1 MSQVSTSKLSINRR
15 SHWTRTAFRL
25 CSVAIACFG
34 VCRVSDA
41 QEAAK
46 NQLTAELLIPVW
58 QSSTIHGES
67 SVLFQDSSDGD
78 YFARVAFPVAKL
90 ISMHS
95 SDRQKIVPI
104 ESVQVSA
111 DGHELRIARSFD
123 LGGIVRDAIY
133 LPANSPGSYRHRK
146 GHPDQW
152 MLYGP
157 GRFFHEHQVE
167 ITYETKSA
175 AWSDALPRYTPD
187 LLPRTT
193 AKLKSGS
200 ALSIGVSG
208 DSISTGLDSSSTG
221 KVPPHQDGYVELVGQ
236 KLRRMTSGE
245 VKLTNRAVAG
255 WSVAN
260 GVNDLDKLLESK
272 PDLVIVAYGMNDVGR
287 RDPAWY
293 GQQVDLILEGL
304 TKFDPN
310 IEVILISTMVGNSEW
325 VHTPREMFEPYRD
338 ELKKRVRKGVALADV
353 TSLWLDL
360 LKHKHDLDLTGNG
373 LNHPNDFG
381 HRLYAQAILSLL
393 LPPEELRKK

>member
-1 MSQVSTSKLSINRR
+1 MFQVSTSKSSINRPW
-15 SHWTRTAFRL
+15 HWFRTALRL
-25 CSVAIACFG
+25 WSVAIACFG
-34 VCRVSDA
+34 FCRVCNA
-41 QEAAK
+41 QEATSEVA
-46 NQLTAELLIPVW
+46 TDLLIPVW
-58 QSSTIHGES
+58 QSLTIHGES

-90 ISMHS
+90 ISVHS

-111 DGHELRIARSFD
+111 NGHELRIARSFD
-123 LGGIVRDAIY
+123 LAGIVRDAIY

-167 ITYETKSA
+167 ITYEAKSA
-175 AWSDALPRYTPD
+175 AWSDALPRYAPD

-221 KVPPHQDGYVELVGQ
+221 KVPPQQDGYVELVGQ

-245 VKLTNRAVAG
+245 IKLTNRAVAG

-260 GVNDLDKLLESK
+260 GVKDLDKLLESK

-310 IEVILISTMVGNSEW
+310 IEVILVSTMVGNSEW

-393 LPPEELRKK
+393 FSPEELSKK

>member
-1 MSQVSTSKLSINRR
+1 MSRVFANNR
-15 SHWTRTAFRL
+15 SSYWTFRAICL
-25 CSVAIACFG
+25 WSVAIACFG
-34 VCRVSDA
+34 FCRTCDA
-41 QEAAK
+41 QESANNEVA
-46 NQLTAELLIPVW
+46 AELLEPAW
-58 QSSTIHGES
+58 FKSTIYGES
-67 SVLFQDSSDGD
+67 SVLFQDKPDGD
-78 YFARVAFPVAKL
+78 YIARVAFPVSEL
-90 ISMHS
+90 ISVRS
-95 SDRQKIVPI
+95 SDRQRSVPI

-111 DGHELRIARSFD
+111 DGYELRIARSFD
-123 LGGIVRDAIY
+123 LAGIVRDAIY

-146 GHPDQW
+146 GDPDQW

-167 ITYETKSA
+167 ITYKPKWTNWGE
-175 AWSDALPRYTPD
+175 ALPRYAAD
-187 LLPRTT
+187 LLPRTI
-193 AKLKSGS
+193 AKIKSGS

-221 KVPPHQDGYVELVGQ
+221 KVAPYQDGYVELVGQ
-236 KLRRMTSGE
+236 KLRRVTSGE
-245 VKLTNRAVAG
+245 IKLTNRAVAG

-260 GVNDLDKLLESK
+260 GVKDLDKLLESK

-304 TKFDPN
+304 AKFDPN
-310 IEVILISTMVGNSEW
+310 IEVILVSTMVGNSEW

-353 TSLWLDL
+353 TSIWLAL

-393 LPPEELRKK
+393 LYDGP

>member
-1 MSQVSTSKLSINRR
+1 MSRVLANQFSLNRR
-15 SHWTRTAFRL
+15 SHWSRRVL
-25 CSVAIACFG
+25 CLWSLSIACFG
-34 VCRVSDA
+34 ICRTCNA
-41 QEAAK
+41 QESTNNEVAV
-46 NQLTAELLIPVW
+46 ELLEPAW
-58 QSSTIHGES
+58 FTSTIYGES
-67 SVLFQDSSDGD
+67 SVLFQDTADSD
-78 YFARVAFPVAKL
+78 YVARVAFPVSEL
-90 ISMHS
+90 ISVRS
-95 SDRQKIVPI
+95 SDRQKLIPI

-111 DGHELRIARSFD
+111 DGYELRIARSFD
-123 LGGIVRDAIY
+123 LAGIVRDAIY

-167 ITYETKSA
+167 ITYKPKWKNWGE
-175 AWSDALPRYTPD
+175 ALPRYAPD
-187 LLPRTT
+187 LLPQTI

-221 KVPPHQDGYVELVGQ
+221 KVAPFQDGYVELVGQ
-236 KLRRMTSGE
+236 KLRRVTSGE
-245 VKLTNRAVAG
+245 IKLTNRAVAG

-260 GVNDLDKLLESK
+260 GVKDLDKLLESK

-304 TKFDPN
+304 AKFEPK
-310 IEVILISTMVGNSEW
+310 IEVILVSTMVGNAEW

-338 ELKKRVRKGVALADV
+338 ELRKRVRKGVALADV
-353 TSLWLDL
+353 TSIWLAL

-393 LPPEELRKK
+393 LYDGP

>member
-1 MSQVSTSKLSINRR
+1 MSKVLSNKLSLNRR
-15 SHWTRTAFRL
+15 SYWSRRAL
-25 CSVAIACFG
+25 CLWSVTIACFG
-34 VCRVSDA
+34 FCRTSDA
-41 QEAAK
+41 QEATNNEVAA
-46 NQLTAELLIPVW
+46 QLLIPVW
-58 QSSTIHGES
+58 QTSTIHGES
-67 SVLFQDSSDGD
+67 SVLFQDKPDGD
-78 YFARVAFPVAKL
+78 YIARVAFPVAKL
-90 ISMHS
+90 ISVQS
-95 SDRQKIVPI
+95 SDRTKTVPI
-104 ESVQVSA
+104 DSVQVSA

-123 LGGIVRDAIY
+123 LAGIVRDAIY

-167 ITYETKSA
+167 ITYEAKSTD
-175 AWSDALPRYTPD
+175 WSDALPRYAAD
-187 LLPRTT
+187 LLPQTIK
-193 AKLKSGS
+193 KLKSGS
-200 ALSIGVSG
+200 PLSIGVSG

-221 KVPPHQDGYVELVGQ
+221 KVAPHQDGYVELIGQ
-236 KLRRMTSGE
+236 KLRRVTSGE

-260 GVNDLDKLLESK
+260 GVKDLDKLLESK

-304 TKFDPN
+304 AKFDPN
-310 IEVILISTMVGNSEW
+310 IEVILVSTMVGNSEW

-353 TSLWLDL
+353 TSIWLDL

-393 LPPEELRKK
+393 LPPEELSKK